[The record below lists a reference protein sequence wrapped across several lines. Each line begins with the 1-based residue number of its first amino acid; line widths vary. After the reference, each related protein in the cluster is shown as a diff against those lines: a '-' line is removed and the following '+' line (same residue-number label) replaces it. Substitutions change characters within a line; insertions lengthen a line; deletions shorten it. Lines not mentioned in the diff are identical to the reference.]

1 MTGRIE
7 FINVYCKRLFSER
20 YVGNQSRDVT
30 THPQNNMLLEVLRP
44 SPVRGRVFPDLP
56 LHVVIDQHRHLRP
69 RLPPPERRSFPNPAT
84 QNFGLP

>member
-1 MTGRIE
+1 MTGMIE

-44 SPVRGRVFPDLP
+44 SPV
-56 LHVVIDQHRHLRP
+56 
-69 RLPPPERRSFPNPAT
+69 
-84 QNFGLP
+84 